1 MTTLNT
7 QEIIERRA
15 QSEPLSAA
23 SLIARTSVTSRGQKI
38 AFFGH
43 FGRGN
48 FGNESTLQAMLCNLR
63 RLAPDAE
70 FNCICTG
77 PETVS
82 ATYGIS
88 AEPSRSTVVKRWTPH
103 NGAARWWRKLVVGIP
118 SELYR
123 WLSGPRIL
131 CDAEALIVPGTGVL
145 TDAFTLLEWGPYDMF
160 RWAVTAKLCRCKVLF
175 VSIGAGPIYSRRGR
189 ILVKAALFL
198 ADFRS
203 YRDESTLQ
211 YLKGIGF
218 HTGADPVYPDLA
230 FSLPKS
236 LAPRSQ
242 EKRGRRLVVG
252 LGLMEYAGKYS
263 IANPDNAVF
272 SAYLEKLVEFVRWL
286 LAQDFDVRLLIG
298 DLADV
303 PVTQEFRSLLKQRVV
318 YEEGRIIDEPVA
330 SVDDLLSQIAA
341 TDFVVAT
348 RFHNV
353 LLSLMLNKPSIA
365 ISFHHKC
372 SSLMSQMGLSQYCQD
387 INRLNADRLIE
398 QFCDLEKNAETLK
411 PLIKNKAEE
420 FRRALDEQ
428 YDRIFRVL
436 RPDCGD
442 SLKAMTTQ

>member
-7 QEIIERRA
+7 QEIIEESA
-15 QSEPLSAA
+15 LNEPVTAA
-23 SLIARTSVTSRGQKI
+23 SLIARTPAAAYGQKI

-48 FGNESTLQAMLCNLR
+48 FGNESTLQAMLCHLR
-63 RLAPDAE
+63 HLAPDAD

-82 ATYGIS
+82 ATYGID
-88 AEPSRSTVVKRWTPH
+88 AEPSRSTIVKQWTLR
-103 NGAARWWRKLVVGIP
+103 NRAARWWRKLVVGIP

-123 WLSGPRIL
+123 WLSGPRTL
-131 CDAEALIVPGTGVL
+131 WDAEALIVPGTGVL

-160 RWAVTAKLCRCKVLF
+160 RWAVTAKLCRCKLLF
-175 VSIGAGPIYSRRGR
+175 VSVGAGPIYSRRGR

-211 YLKGIGF
+211 YLKGLGF

-230 FSLPKS
+230 FSLPES

-252 LGLMEYAGKYS
+252 VGLMEYAGKYS
-263 IANPDNAVF
+263 VASPDNAVF
-272 SAYLEKLVEFVRWL
+272 SAYLEKLVEFVGWL
-286 LAQDFDVRLLIG
+286 LARDYDVRLLIG
-298 DLADV
+298 DLVDV
-303 PVTQEFRSLLKQRVV
+303 PVKQEFRFLLKQRSVT
-318 YEEGRIIDEPVA
+318 YEEDRIIDEPVA
-330 SVDDLLSQIAA
+330 SVDDLLKQIAS

-353 LLSLMLNKPSIA
+353 LLSLLLNKPSIA

-372 SSLMSQMGLSQYCQD
+372 SSLMNQMGLSQYCQD

-411 PLIKNKAEE
+411 PLIKDKADE

-428 YDRIFRVL
+428 YERIFRVL
-436 RPDCGD
+436 RPDRQNEGD
-442 SLKAMTTQ
+442 SLRL